1 METRPNNQNNDGAP
15 LEVVEFELSLNSQ
28 DIAECGFE
36 AAVRH
41 AADKADG
48 HFLFLMPAHMI
59 EDCQRVAA
67 VSVGGG
73 DDRSTVLVLLQ
84 DDGRSVRIEDA
95 EGSANP
101 FAGMALSYGGLLRHL
116 KDLPESMAA

>member
-1 METRPNNQNNDGAP
+1 MDTRPNNQNNDGAP

-28 DIAECGFE
+28 DIAESGFE

-48 HFLFLMPAHMI
+48 NFLFLMPAHMI

-67 VSVGGG
+67 VSVGRGE
-73 DDRSTVLVLLQ
+73 DQSTVLVLLQ
-84 DDGRSVRIEDA
+84 DDGRSFRMENA
-95 EGSANP
+95 EESANP

-116 KDLPESMAA
+116 KELPDSIAA

>member
-1 METRPNNQNNDGAP
+1 MDTRPNETTDGAP

-28 DIAECGFE
+28 DIPESGFE
-36 AAVRH
+36 AAVRQ
-41 AADKADG
+41 AADRADG

-67 VSVGGG
+67 VSVGSGENQA
-73 DDRSTVLVLLQ
+73 TVLVLLQ
-84 DDGRSVRIEDA
+84 DDGRSFRIESA
-95 EGSANP
+95 ERSENP

-116 KDLPESMAA
+116 KELPEAIAA